1 MAKLSISS
9 DRIDISLSAFEALQ
23 ALQTSFSLKLSDV
36 RGATEDSEYIRSG
49 LGLRSPGTGFPGLI
63 AKGTFRKHGQ
73 KVLSLWS
80 RGQEIVVI
88 ELVNSKWDRVLFG
101 CENATELASLINQAK
116 ALEL

>member
-9 DRIDISLSAFEALQ
+9 DRIDISLGAFEALQ

-36 RGATEDSEYIRSG
+36 RGATEDTEYIRSG

-63 AKGTFRKHGQ
+63 AKGIFRKHGQ

-101 CENATELASLINQAK
+101 CDNANELVSLINQAK
-116 ALEL
+116 ARQL